1 MAFTIIII
9 VMIVVPV
16 FFIIGKFWEMT
27 RGFNSGLQKQ
37 MQASHVNEDSFQRF
51 AKFFG
56 ETYPHEEKFDAKLN
70 QIYTLIQRNGERDI
84 KKIAELSHC
93 EIPEC
98 VIKIK
103 YLRNKRLIEGL
114 YIDTNNLKLIPCS
127 EEDQALIDKYRPYI
141 YGTHT
146 QIEEFVNLLPNPD
159 ALSVEDHMKKVLEEI
174 KYLDDKDLI
183 NGVKVDDIDGRIIYY
198 SIEKKKAVYNKETVH
213 CPNCGALNDV
223 EIAGKTR
230 CDYCKGIV
238 MGSAF
243 KDVDEE
249 S

>member
-1 MAFTIIII
+1 MAFMIIII
-9 VMIVVPV
+9 AMIVVPIG
-16 FFIIGKFWEMT
+16 IIIYKLREMSA
-27 RGFNSGLQKQ
+27 GFNRGLQQQ
-37 MQASHVNEDSFQRF
+37 MQVKHVTEDSFQRF
-51 AKFFG
+51 AKFYD
-56 ETYPHEEKFDAKLN
+56 EVYPHEKDFDAKLN
-70 QIYTLIQRNGERDI
+70 HIYTLIDKNGERDI
-84 KKIAELSHC
+84 AKIAEVSSC
-93 EIPEC
+93 SVPEC

-103 YLRNKRLIEGL
+103 YLRNKMLIEGL

-127 EEDQALIDKYRPYI
+127 AEDQALIDKYKPYI

-146 QIEEFVNLLPNPD
+146 QIEEFVNLLPNPEG
-159 ALSVEDHMKKVLEEI
+159 LSVEEHKKKVLEEI

-198 SIEKKKAVYNKETVH
+198 SIEKRKAVYNKETVH

-223 EIAGKTR
+223 EITGKTR

-243 KDVDEE
+243 EE
-249 S
+249 VNIES